1 MKVSEYIA
9 QYLQKQGITD
19 AFGIPG
25 GVILELMYALDA
37 TEGITPH
44 LSFHEQCAGFAAC
57 PLSAGRS
64 GRLSALS
71 LEVMLCWY

>member
-37 TEGITPH
+37 T
-44 LSFHEQCAGFAAC
+44 
-57 PLSAGRS
+57 
-64 GRLSALS
+64 
-71 LEVMLCWY
+71 